1 MSFAVVLE
9 GMTFVSFVVML
20 SSGIQ
25 KRTSGWKIVAM
36 FLALVGAVQCVAMA
50 LIVRLPVSLEKMD
63 ANCTRRIFMK

>member
-25 KRTSGWKIVAM
+25 KRMSGWKIVAM
-36 FLALVGAVQCVAMA
+36 FLALVGTVQCIAMA
-50 LIVRLPVSLEKMD
+50 LVVRWPIHLQE
-63 ANCTRRIFMK
+63 NRC